1 MGVHLGCDL
10 RSDVNVLT
18 ANEEKAE
25 RFFQELLFF
34 IQPGQRVLL
43 YPSWEIAPFEKISP
57 PSEVMGERWKGM
69 DQLISDPRP
78 GVVVAS
84 LRAVVQRVP
93 PREVLQ
99 RWAFSISPEQE
110 FQREELIARLEGMGY
125 GRVSLVTEV
134 GEFAVRGHLIDVFS
148 PSAAAPLRV
157 EFSGDRVESVRAFDP
172 DSQRS
177 SEPLERV
184 RILPVREVLFFP
196 EFIEQAIQK
205 LGAHLGEAFVAKYP
219 ESVYDGAVYSEMAS
233 AYLQTNQTDKML
245 VAGTKALEKNP
256 DNVDVLPIM
265 AWAIPRRA
273 NPQTADGAQ
282 DLKKAQDWAKHGIT
296 LLTSMPKPAEMDD
309 AAFSKAKNDKLALC
323 HDGLGVAAART
334 GKYEDAI
341 AELTQSIQL
350 SSTPDPVDY
359 YLLGVSDEQ
368 GSHFTNAIADFTKC
382 SADGPMQAQ
391 CKGLLDETKKKA
403 ANSLEVPR

>member
-1 MGVHLGCDL
+1 MKSSMARVGALI
-10 RSDVNVLT
+10 
-18 ANEEKAE
+18 
-25 RFFQELLFF
+25 LLA
-34 IQPGQRVLL
+34 LCT
-43 YPSWEIAPFEKISP
+43 
-57 PSEVMGERWKGM
+57 MT
-69 DQLISDPRP
+69 
-78 GVVVAS
+78 AS
-84 LRAVVQRVP
+84 LAAQD
-93 PREVLQ
+93 Q
-99 RWAFSISPEQE
+99 SNNKKNNKKGDS
-110 FQREELIARLEGMGY
+110 
-125 GRVSLVTEV
+125 SLDQQKP
-134 GEFAVRGHLIDVFS
+134 GE
-148 PSAAAPLRV
+148 AAPGGPVVGKDELKAYKEIYAARA
-157 EFSGDRVESVRAFDP
+157 GDPNKITD
-172 DSQRS
+172 
-177 SEPLERV
+177 
-184 RILPVREVLFFP
+184 
-196 EFIEQAIQK
+196 
-205 LGAHLGEAFVAKYP
+205 LGEAFVAKYP